1 MTDDR
6 AELIAAEAKVMEG
19 QSELGRLK
27 NEVQNL
33 ERDGVDAMKKKRE
46 LRRLEEC
53 RLHRRT
59 TFFVLPSF
67 KPATRQLHL
76 ELQDQCWYRVRGLCE
91 MRFNPPYLTEERAR

>member
-6 AELIAAEAKVMEG
+6 AEIIAAEAKVMEG

-46 LRRLEEC
+46 LLRLEEC

-59 TFFVLPSF
+59 IFLCS
-67 KPATRQLHL
+67 PAS
-76 ELQDQCWYRVRGLCE
+76 
-91 MRFNPPYLTEERAR
+91 NPRLGNYILSCRTSAGIA